1 MMQEMRKGNKT
12 AAEVMKE
19 MMEKYTKK

>member
-1 MMQEMRKGNKT
+1 MQEMRKGNKT
-12 AAEVMKE
+12 AAEVMKA